1 MFFQRTKTIK
11 SDCFISWLTMIYSFI
26 VFDTSWFDKLAYIIS
41 GNCLVLLVFNEKIQL
56 SPHSNLILS
65 NCYLLSLLQQPG
77 PNTPGSIFIPHL
89 VKNCPEIR

>member
-11 SDCFISWLTMIYSFI
+11 RDCFISWLTVIYSLI
-26 VFDTSWFDKLAYIIS
+26 VLILPGFDKLAYIIS
-41 GNCLVLLVFNEKIQL
+41 GNCLMFLVFNEKIQL

-77 PNTPGSIFIPHL
+77 PNTPGSIFIAHL
-89 VKNCPEIR
+89 VKNCPELR